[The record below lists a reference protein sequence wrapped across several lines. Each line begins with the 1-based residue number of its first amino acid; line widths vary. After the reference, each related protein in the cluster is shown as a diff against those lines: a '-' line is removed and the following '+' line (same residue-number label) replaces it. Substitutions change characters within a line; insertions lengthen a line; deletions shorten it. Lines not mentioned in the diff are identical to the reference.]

1 MLRSSTAL
9 NSFRSRNVRIRIKR
23 LNHVK
28 TDNAIGSKSDNL
40 VKYDIRDKLMKVS
53 NTAMTRYNE
62 IIGFDEIDKE
72 YKRIHE
78 LQEDLSKCQS
88 DRTNLQLKINHVQSA
103 VNAIQSELQDHK
115 RGEPKYIEL
124 MKKGKTSSH
133 SKDFN
138 NCPF

>member
-1 MLRSSTAL
+1 MLRHSTAL
-9 NSFRSRNVRIRIKR
+9 NSLRIRNVRIVKR

-28 TDNAIGSKSDNL
+28 TDNAIVAKSDNNL
-40 VKYDIRDKLMKVS
+40 AKYDIRDKLMKVS
-53 NTAMTRYNE
+53 NSAMTRYNE

-88 DRTNLQLKINHVQSA
+88 DRTNLQLKINHIQTN
-103 VNAIQSELQDHK
+103 VNSIQSEIQDHK

-124 MKKGKTSSH
+124 MKKGKKS
-133 SKDFN
+133 
-138 NCPF
+138 

>member
-1 MLRSSTAL
+1 MLRHSTAL
-9 NSFRSRNVRIRIKR
+9 NSFRIRNVRIVKR

-28 TDNAIGSKSDNL
+28 TDNAIVAKSDNL
-40 VKYDIRDKLMKVS
+40 AKYDIRDKLMKVS
-53 NTAMTRYNE
+53 NSAMTRYNE

-88 DRTNLQLKINHVQSA
+88 DRTNLQLKINHIQTN
-103 VNAIQSELQDHK
+103 VNSIQSEIQDHK

-124 MKKGKTSSH
+124 MKKGKKSW
-133 SKDFN
+133 KFEYFLN
-138 NCPF
+138 NFPF